1 MDYLIPFK
9 EINIFGSFSWRIFYP
24 LMNSKKV
31 VILVVFNGINYYE
44 VSIRMFIPIW
54 KINIMKIF
62 IRDNLSLKGLLLK
75 GLVIKWR

>member
-24 LMNSKKV
+24 LRNSKKV

-44 VSIRMFIPIW
+44 VSMRIYLFQFG
-54 KINIMKIF
+54 K
-62 IRDNLSLKGLLLK
+62 
-75 GLVIKWR
+75 